1 MRSTNS
7 YECRSKILAAAASIA
22 VALALAA
29 SGGPIG
35 AEPAIAQTADTTGG
49 AGWAHY
55 GGDAGGRRYS
65 EAARATPDNVD
76 QLIRAWTYRT
86 GEASTRPA
94 HILRQAKWQATPVLH
109 GGSLYLCTPF
119 NNVIALDPATG
130 RERWR
135 HDPEIATEGVNPAN
149 RFNCRGVAVWR
160 DAAAEPEVPCATRVF
175 TGTTDSRLIAL
186 DARSGARCEGFG
198 ENGQLDL
205 APSVP
210 LLWPGEVQITSAPV
224 VAAGVVI
231 VGSAQGDNQRV
242 AAPSGMVRAFDA
254 RTGAPRWS
262 FDPIPREALNA
273 RAQSWGEGWRDAG
286 HANVWA
292 PMSIDETRGLVF
304 MPTSSASPDFF
315 GGLRPGDNRYAN
327 SVVAIEATTG
337 AVRWAYQIVHHDVWD
352 YDLPAQP
359 TLVTLDLEG
368 APRDVVI
375 QATKQGLVFVLDRD
389 TGEPVFPVEERPVP
403 QAGAP
408 GEALSPTQP
417 FPTRV
422 PSLVPTHLRADD
434 AFGLTPFD
442 QAACRRA
449 IESARSEGLYTP
461 PSEQGTIL
469 FPFTGG
475 GVNWGGVAFDPER
488 QILYANT
495 SRIAHRITLFPSAE
509 YESFRNRF
517 EGRGDVG
524 PQTGAP
530 FGMVR
535 EPLLG
540 SLVPLPCN
548 PPPWGRLAAI
558 DLRNG
563 KILWESTLGTIE
575 EYTHG
580 FLALPWGSPS
590 LGGPAVTRGG
600 IVFIGAAMDRY
611 LRAFDA
617 RTGRE
622 LWQGRLPATAQATPM
637 TYEWNGEQYVV
648 VFAGGYPDAGIVA
661 PSDTLVAFRLPRE
674 GEAGPSLWSRTIDRP
689 GGRSRAFFAI
699 VVLVLV
705 AGALAIRRRR
715 MRAGQDF
722 QLTEKP

>member
-1 MRSTNS
+1 MTFQLSRL
-7 YECRSKILAAAASIA
+7 RGVIVAAFAVAIAAS
-22 VALALAA
+22 VGPVSPRRALAQVAGASPGAA
-29 SGGPIG
+29 WS
-35 AEPAIAQTADTTGG
+35 
-49 AGWAHY
+49 HY

-65 EAARATPDNVD
+65 SAAQINPANVNN
-76 QLIRAWTYRT
+76 LIRAWTYRT
-86 GEASTRPA
+86 GDATSRPA
-94 HILRQAKWQATPVLH
+94 GILRRAKWQATPVLH
-109 GGSLYLCTPF
+109 GDSLYLCTPF
-119 NNVIALDPATG
+119 NTVIALDPATG

-135 HDPEIATEGVNPAN
+135 HDPEIVVDGVDPAN
-149 RFNCRGVAVWR
+149 GFNCRGVAVWS
-160 DAAAEPEVPCATRVF
+160 DTAAAPTIPCATRIL

-186 DARSGARCEGFG
+186 DARTGRRCEDFG
-198 ENGQLDL
+198 EDGQVHL
-205 APSVP
+205 APSTP
-210 LLWPGEVQITSAPV
+210 LLWPGEVQITSPPV
-224 VAAGVVI
+224 VVAGIVI
-231 VGSAQGDNQRV
+231 VGSAIGDNQRV
-242 AAPSGMVRAFDA
+242 AAPSGVVRAFDA

-262 FDPIPREALNA
+262 FDPVPRDA
-273 RAQSWGEGWRDAG
+273 RDERAASWGDGWRDVG

-292 PMSIDETRGLVF
+292 PMSVDEARGLVF

-315 GGLRPGDNRYAN
+315 GGLRPGDNRHAN
-327 SVVAIEATTG
+327 SVVAIEAATG

-359 TLVTLDLEG
+359 TLVTLTLDDG
-368 APRDVVI
+368 PRDVVI

-403 QAGAP
+403 QGAAA

-417 FPTRV
+417 FPAHVPALV
-422 PSLVPTHLRADD
+422 PSHLRPED

-449 IESARSEGLYTP
+449 IASARSEGLYTP

-475 GVNWGGVAFDPER
+475 GVNWGGVAFDPEN

-495 SRIAHRITLFPSAE
+495 SRIAHLVTLFPAE
-509 YESFRNRF
+509 DHDAFEERF
-517 EGRGDVG
+517 EGRGDVA
-524 PQTGAP
+524 PQEGAP

-563 KILWESTLGTIE
+563 EILWESTLGTIE
-575 EYTHG
+575 EYAHG
-580 FLALPWGSPS
+580 FLAWPWGSPS
-590 LGGPAVTRGG
+590 LGGPVVTRGG
-600 IVFIGAAMDRY
+600 VVFIGAAMDRY

-617 RTGRE
+617 RSGRE

-648 VFAGGYPDAGIVA
+648 VFAGGYPDAGVVA
-661 PSDTLVAFRLPRE
+661 PNDTLVAFRLPRD

-689 GGRSRAFFAI
+689 GGRSAAFFTA
-699 VVLVLV
+699 VFAALVG
-705 AGALAIRRRR
+705 AGLLFWKRRRR
-715 MRAGQDF
+715 TRMTVGEGDRA
-722 QLTEKP
+722 